1 MNPDEQDRNRRLYF
15 KNLRKEQKKRRKE
28 RKKEEL
34 RRSQEE
40 RRKEQFEALVK
51 NVRERVEAGEEP
63 KPEENDGFAELLAN
77 EIDVASICPFPNVP
91 VSGAGNCTATTK
103 EQAERMDM
111 ERRQAVSQ
119 STSVVRQPASSTPK
133 LERERHQL
141 TEINTK
147 NIVLLGKTI
156 GKGTVG
162 TCQLADYR
170 GMTVV
175 LKQFTEISGKERSFE
190 RQKREVLTEAGVIS
204 KLGDHCGLPLLFGV
218 QTQAAPC
225 SIVLKFFG
233 HKDTSVT
240 IYRAA
245 CKKNFLSSDQWK
257 LVVNHVCEALQHVH
271 TKGYLHNDL
280 KANNVVLEGKSRHF
294 NPVIIDF
301 GKSTKIDSPMKKKSM
316 TKSEQKIYRQSF
328 PHIAPE
334 IINGTRTQTIA
345 SDVYSFAKLVQFLC
359 DKEAVKNLGAEREI
373 LKNLALSED
382 PEARPQLK
390 ALLN

>member
-1 MNPDEQDRNRRLYF
+1 MDPDERDRNRRLYF

-28 RKKEEL
+28 KKREEL
-34 RRSQEE
+34 WRSEEE
-40 RRKEQFEALVK
+40 RRKEQLDALVQ
-51 NVRERVEAGEEP
+51 NVRQRVVAGEYL
-63 KPEENDGFAELLAN
+63 KPEETDEFAELFAKDV
-77 EIDVASICPFPNVP
+77 DVASICPFPNVP
-91 VSGAGNCTATTK
+91 VGGGGNCTATTK

-141 TEINTK
+141 TEIDPK

-156 GKGTVG
+156 GKGTFG

-170 GMTVV
+170 SMTVV
-175 LKQFTEISGKERSFE
+175 LKQFTEISGKERSFK
-190 RQKREVLTEAGVIS
+190 RQKKEVLNEAGVIS
-204 KLGDHCGLPLLFGV
+204 RLGDHCGLPLLFSV

-233 HKDTSVT
+233 HRDSSVT

-245 CKKNFLSSDQWK
+245 CKKKFLSNDQWK
-257 LVVNHVCEALQHVH
+257 LVVKHVGEALQHVH

-280 KANNVVLEGKSRHF
+280 KANNVVLEDKSRHF

-301 GKSTKIDSPMKKKSM
+301 GKSTKIDAPMKKKSM
-316 TKSEQKIYRQSF
+316 TKAEQKLYQQSL

-334 IINGTRTQTIA
+334 IVNGTRTQTIA

-359 DKEAVKNLGAEREI
+359 DKEALNLGAESEI

-382 PEARPQLK
+382 PEARPQLS